1 MTDILTVKDVSF
13 SFGDKAVLNNVSLE
27 VQKGEIVSILGPSGV
42 GKSTLFNLIAGIL
55 PLQKGAIEVDNAPI
69 SFGKVS
75 YMLQKDLLLEHKTVL
90 GNIILPL
97 QLKKIPKEEATNT
110 ALKLLE
116 EFKLESIA
124 NLYPNALS
132 GGMRQRVALLRTYLL
147 GHSIFL
153 LDEAFSALD
162 ELTRQDLYQ
171 WYLESKERLGLTTLV
186 ITHSIEEALT
196 LSDRIYILNNNPGE
210 IVADL
215 PVKWDAATDRDWQQ
229 LQYKKQI
236 IKLLTDDH

>member
-13 SFGDKAVLNNVSLE
+13 SYGEKAVLHSVSLE

-55 PLQKGAIEVDNAPI
+55 PLQMGSIVVDNAPI

-97 QLKKIPKEEATNT
+97 QLKNISKEEATKT

-171 WYLESKERLGLTTLV
+171 WYLDSKERLGLTTLL

-196 LSDRIYILNNNPGE
+196 LSDRVYILNHSPGE

-215 PVKWDAATDRDWQQ
+215 PLKWDPATDRDWQQ